1 MTILQPVWYKLESK
15 RSGKKKSIAS
25 GEVLMRF
32 SIFDPLHTTATPQQI
47 LAKFF
52 AMVTTEPTAEDED
65 LDRLERAQTDESIF
79 MDDDEEELDEMQD
92 EADDGASLPPEQEE
106 KRKKKHRLA
115 RLKRRTKLKAYE
127 FSGMSDIAGVLFL
140 EINKITDL
148 PPERNGK
155 SPLSM
160 AE

>member
-1 MTILQPVWYKLESK
+1 
-15 RSGKKKSIAS
+15 
-25 GEVLMRF
+25 
-32 SIFDPLHTTATPQQI
+32 
-47 LAKFF
+47 
-52 AMVTTEPTAEDED
+52 MVTTEPTAEDED